1 MFNTRSRQIARTF
14 LLPYLWIFSLVYSPL
29 NSATLSCSSE
39 VTLCK
44 GCIKHECIKI
54 KNGKKQKEILNPPK
68 NYVRTMLESGNIL
81 VDPNN
86 PINVED
92 RAHLTHHKKWCTKVP
107 NMYGHFIH
115 IPPFNLH
122 PD

>member
-1 MFNTRSRQIARTF
+1 M
-14 LLPYLWIFSLVYSPL
+14 
-29 NSATLSCSSE
+29 
-39 VTLCK
+39 
-44 GCIKHECIKI
+44 
-54 KNGKKQKEILNPPK
+54 NPPK

-107 NMYGHFIH
+107 NMYGPFIH
-115 IPPFNLH
+115 ITINNVELKAALTHGGP
-122 PD
+122 